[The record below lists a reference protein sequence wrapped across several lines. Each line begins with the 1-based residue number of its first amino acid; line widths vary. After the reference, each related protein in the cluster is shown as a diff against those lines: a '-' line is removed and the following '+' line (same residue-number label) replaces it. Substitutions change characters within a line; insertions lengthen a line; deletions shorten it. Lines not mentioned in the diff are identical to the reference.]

1 MMAAKIGELTS
12 IVERW
17 YDRLD
22 RAVEQARS
30 RDYSADQ
37 FAVDVAESW
46 VDLTYGMLLPWSWVG
61 QIDVNVRP
69 VLPVIRFDITAKVDV
84 TKSIAVKAPAA
95 AIAAQSANLTAGGGA
110 KIIPAA
116 AHVSAALASGY
127 LFVKLHN
134 LAAVPA
140 AATMDVYEAIVVAM
154 PGATQIA
161 RLRVFW
167 PG

>member
-30 RDYSADQ
+30 QDYSAGQ
-37 FAVDVAESW
+37 FAADVAESW
-46 VDLTYGMLLPWSWVG
+46 VDLTYGMLLPWSWAG

-84 TKSIAVKAPAA
+84 TKSIAVTAPATA
-95 AIAAQSANLTAGGGA
+95 TTAQSANLTVAGGS
-110 KIIPAA
+110 KTILAA

-127 LFVKLHN
+127 LFVKLHS
-134 LAAVPA
+134 LTAVPA
-140 AATMDVYEAIVVAM
+140 SATMDVYEAIVVAM
-154 PGATQIA
+154 PGAKQIA